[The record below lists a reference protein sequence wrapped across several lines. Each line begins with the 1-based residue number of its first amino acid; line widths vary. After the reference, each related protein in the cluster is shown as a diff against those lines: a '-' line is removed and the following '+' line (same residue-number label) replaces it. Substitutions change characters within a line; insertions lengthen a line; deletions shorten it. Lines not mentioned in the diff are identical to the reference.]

1 MKNLVLRGIVVGPV
15 QTNCYFL
22 KNRETEEI
30 IVVDPGAEDERIRMA
45 LERLGGRPAA
55 ILLTHGHYDHI
66 CAAKE
71 LKEHYRIPIYSPKA
85 EEELLENTSW
95 NLSAAWSGKAYKV
108 QGDVWLEDGQ
118 ETDIAGFQVKIIL
131 TPGHTAGSACYW
143 LPEEE
148 VCFSGD
154 TVFAGSCGR
163 TDLPTGSMSQMRES
177 LARILGLLP
186 AGTAI
191 FPGHGEETDA
201 GFERKHNPYL

>member
-71 LKEHYRIPIYSPKA
+71 LKEHYRIPIYAPKA
-85 EEELLENTSW
+85 EEELLQNTSW

-108 QGDVWLEDGQ
+108 QG
-118 ETDIAGFQVKIIL
+118 
-131 TPGHTAGSACYW
+131 
-143 LPEEE
+143 E
-148 VCFSGD
+148 V
-154 TVFAGSCGR
+154 
-163 TDLPTGSMSQMRES
+163 
-177 LARILGLLP
+177 
-186 AGTAI
+186 
-191 FPGHGEETDA
+191 
-201 GFERKHNPYL
+201 

>member
-30 IVVDPGAEDERIRMA
+30 ILIDPGAEDERIRMA

-66 CAAKE
+66 CAANE
-71 LKEHYRIPIYSPKA
+71 LKEHYRIPIYAPKA
-85 EEELLENTSW
+85 EELLLQDTSW

-108 QGDVWLEDGQ
+108 QADLWLEDGQ
-118 ETDIAGFQVKIIL
+118 EEKIAGFSVKTIL

-163 TDLPTGSMSQMRES
+163 TDLPTGSMSQMRKS
-177 LARILGLLP
+177 LGKILGLLP
-186 AGTAI
+186 AGTTV
-191 FPGHGEETDA
+191 FPGHGEETEA
-201 GFERKHNPYL
+201 EFERNHNPYL